1 MKKIMGIFL
10 AVTMM
15 VVFVGGCAPKK
26 IEGKVV
32 DLKEVHKAVKDSL
45 GEDYL
50 PNQEMSFE
58 MLENFTG
65 IEESDIETYIAESPM
80 ISMNV
85 DTFIAIQAKEGKGD
99 DVESG
104 LENYK
109 KDLVENS
116 MQYPMNMAKVNSAK
130 VVRHE
135 DYVFFLMLGIYDD
148 RLEATEEEQIEFA
161 KEEIKNIED
170 IINKFFE

>member
-10 AVTMM
+10 VMTMM

-26 IEGKVV
+26 TEEKTV

-50 PNQEMSFE
+50 PNQEISFE

-65 IEESDIETYIAESPM
+65 IKESDIETYIAESPM

-109 KDLVENS
+109 KDLIENS
-116 MQYPMNMAKVNSAK
+116 M
-130 VVRHE
+130 
-135 DYVFFLMLGIYDD
+135 
-148 RLEATEEEQIEFA
+148 
-161 KEEIKNIED
+161 
-170 IINKFFE
+170 

>member
-10 AVTMM
+10 VMTMM

-26 IEGKVV
+26 TEEKTV

-50 PNQEMSFE
+50 PNQEISFE

-65 IEESDIETYIAESPM
+65 IKESDIETYIAESPM

-109 KDLVENS
+109 KDLIENS
-116 MQYPMNMAKVNSAK
+116 MQYPMNMAKVNSTK
-130 VVRHE
+130 VVRHG
-135 DYVFFLMLGIYDD
+135 DYVFFLMLGRYDD
-148 RLEATEEEQIEFA
+148 RLEATEEEQMEFA
-161 KEEIKNIED
+161 KEDIKNIED